1 MKKAKQQKNTSEPE
15 NRKAGTEQK
24 DKEIKKMSDY
34 RFETLQLHVG
44 QEQADPTTDSRAV
57 PIYQTTSYVFHN
69 SKHAAD
75 RFGLA
80 DPGNIYG
87 RLTNSTQDV
96 LEKRVAALEG
106 GSAALAVASGA
117 AAITYTI
124 EALAANGGHIV
135 AQKTIYGGSYNLL
148 EHTLPQYNIETTF
161 VDAHNLQEVEGAI
174 KDNTRA
180 IYLETLGNPNS
191 DIPDIDAIAE
201 IAHKHGLPLVVDNTF
216 GTPYLIRPIEHG
228 ADIVVHSAT
237 KFLGG
242 HGTTLGGVIVEA
254 GKFNWKESGKYKGIA
269 EANPSYHGVSF
280 YDVVGPAAFVTY
292 IRAILLRDTGASL
305 SPFNAFLLL
314 QGIETLSL
322 RLERHAEN
330 TKKVVEYLSK
340 NPKVAHVN
348 HPSLADHPDHELYE
362 RYFPNGGA
370 SIFTFDIKGGQEEA
384 WKFIDSLDIF
394 SLLANVADVKSLV
407 IHPATTTHSQLSE
420 EELLD
425 QGIKQSTIRLS
436 IGTEHIDDIIA
447 DLEKGFAAI

>member
-1 MKKAKQQKNTSEPE
+1 
-15 NRKAGTEQK
+15 
-24 DKEIKKMSDY
+24 MSNY

-44 QEQADPTTDSRAV
+44 QEQPDPATDARAV
-57 PIYQTTSYVFHN
+57 PIYQTTSYVFRN
-69 SKHAAD
+69 SQHAAD

-80 DPGNIYG
+80 DAGNIYG

-96 LEKRVAALEG
+96 LEKRIAALEG

-148 EHTLPQYNIETTF
+148 AHTLPQYGVTTTF
-161 VDAHNLQEVEGAI
+161 VDAHNLAEVEGAI

-201 IAHKHGLPLVVDNTF
+201 IAHKHGLPLVIDNTF

-237 KFLGG
+237 KFIGG
-242 HGTTLGGVIVEA
+242 HGTTLGGIIVEA
-254 GKFNWKESGKYKGIA
+254 GKFNWKESGNYPQIA
-269 EANPSYHGVSF
+269 APNPSYHGVSF

-292 IRAILLRDTGASL
+292 IRAILLRDTGATI

-314 QGIETLSL
+314 QGVETLSL

-330 TKKVVEYLSK
+330 TKKVVEFLASHPQVEK
-340 NPKVAHVN
+340 VN
-348 HPSLADHPDHELYE
+348 HPSLSDHPDHALYE
-362 RYFPNGGA
+362 KYFPNGGA
-370 SIFTFDIKGGQEEA
+370 SIFTFEIKGGKEAA
-384 WKFIDSLDIF
+384 WKFIDNLEIF

-407 IHPATTTHSQLSE
+407 IHPATTTHSQLND
-420 EELLD
+420 EELAD
-425 QGIKQSTIRLS
+425 QGITQSTIRLS

-447 DLEKGFAAI
+447 DLEKGFAAAK